1 MVNLFFKTY
10 GCQANVADSQ
20 SLENYLISL
29 GNVQV
34 VENENLADLI
44 LINTCA
50 IRDKAEKKVSSYI
63 GQLAELKK
71 NKTYLNIGVIGCM
84 ASYLKK
90 EILTRFDHVSFV
102 FGAKDDLNILKD
114 YLHDLVL
121 KLETIKE
128 IYAHEQVHEQVHEK
142 DNKVKFELKRL
153 KKIIN
158 SKNVINNKV
167 KELSDLSL
175 GGVKNK
181 DKELK
186 QSFINI
192 MTGCNNYCSYC
203 IVPFTRGREKSYPS
217 NILLDR
223 IKRDLDL
230 GVKEITLLG
239 QNVNSYKDPVTNN
252 GFEWL
257 MEQVANLTG
266 EFWVRFVSAHP
277 KDMTIDL
284 LKVIA
289 DHQDKLCTFI
299 HLPLQSG
306 SNKILQSMNRTYT
319 IEKYMEQIDWVK
331 KILPQATITTDIIVG
346 FPGETE
352 QDYLMTRK
360 IIEQVRYDLIYSFIY
375 SPRKYTKAALMLD
388 NCSNE
393 EKNKRLQELQTRQ
406 MEICFENNLLTVGK
420 TFKTLV
426 EKRLANGKLLA
437 RTKGNL
443 RVLCDSKDELVGT
456 FVKLKIKS
464 AGRANL
470 IGSLIE

>member
-1 MVNLFFKTY
+1 MINLFIKTY

-20 SLENYLISL
+20 SVENYLVSL
-29 GNVQV
+29 GGVQV
-34 VENENLADLI
+34 VDKEELADLI

-50 IRDKAEKKVSSYI
+50 IREKAEQRVFSYI
-63 GQLAELKK
+63 GELAEFKK
-71 NKTYLNIGVIGCM
+71 NKSYLNIGVIGCM

-90 EILTRFDHVSFV
+90 EILTRFDNVSFV
-102 FGAKDDLNILKD
+102 FGAKDDLNILKE
-114 YLHDLVL
+114 YLHDLIV

-128 IYAHEQVHEQVHEK
+128 VYEHNNIFEQ
-142 DNKVKFELKRL
+142 DNKIKFELKKIKR
-153 KKIIN
+153 IIN
-158 SKNVINNKV
+158 SKNIINKNKN
-167 KELSDLSL
+167 LSDLAL
-175 GGVKNK
+175 GGIKNK
-181 DKELK
+181 FLELK

-223 IKRDLDL
+223 IKKDLDL

-239 QNVNSYKDPVTNN
+239 QNVNSYKDPITNN

-257 MEQVANLTG
+257 MEQVAKLNG
-266 EFWVRFVSAHP
+266 DFWVRFVSSHP

-284 LKVIA
+284 LHVMA
-289 DHQDKLCTFI
+289 NYSDKLCAYVHF
-299 HLPLQSG
+299 PLQSG

-319 IEKYMEQIDWVK
+319 IEKYMEQIDWIR

-360 IIEQVRYDLIYSFIY
+360 IIEQVRYDLVYSFIY
-375 SPRKYTKAALMLD
+375 SPRKYTKASLMED
-388 NCSNE
+388 NCPIE
-393 EKNKRLQELQTRQ
+393 EKNRRLQELQTRQ

-426 EKRLANGKLLA
+426 EKRLTNGKLLT
-437 RTKGNL
+437 RTAGNL
-443 RVLCDSKDELVGT
+443 RVLYDGNDDLIGN
-456 FVKLKIKS
+456 FVNLKIQS

-470 IGSLIE
+470 VGSLIK